1 MCPDVAAASVAAAA
15 VAVVLL
21 PSPLIG
27 SNYGSLVWPVFEVCD
42 KDKSRREQQL
52 GQQQVP

>member
-1 MCPDVAAASVAAAA
+1 VCPDVAAAAVSVA
-15 VAVVLL
+15 AVVLL
-21 PSPLIG
+21 LSSLIG

-42 KDKSRREQQL
+42 KDKSQREQQL